1 MTIPTGAVVRSQELA
16 ALHALLDPAYPDNLR
31 TIAEWLFVQLV
42 EDWDI
47 LGVELDAGTLD
58 KLALL
63 ALRQT
68 ERLSAEEGGNAL
80 YLNKGVSYRASLR
93 DREMFERF
101 NGRNYEELGKAHRIS
116 AMRVRQIMGAM
127 MASEISRRQGK
138 LNLG

>member
-1 MTIPTGAVVRSQELA
+1 MIGPTVAVVRGEDLA
-16 ALHALLDPAYPDNLR
+16 ALHALLEPAYPDNLR